1 MKIIRSI
8 SEANQF
14 RNSINVV
21 GLVPTMGAIH
31 EGHLSLVR
39 KAKEDC
45 DIVIVTIF
53 TNPIQFSNRD
63 DFSSYPKTIDQDLD
77 FLRQEGVDLV
87 FCPSEA
93 DIYPDGFT
101 TSVEVEKFSDLF
113 EGKSR
118 PGHFKGG
125 TTIVTKLLNLFLP
138 NKVYFGQK
146 DFQQTFLIQKLNAD
160 LNINSEIIV
169 LPTIRESDGL
179 PVSSRNVLLSKD
191 ERISAS
197 VLYRVLKNI
206 KNLDTFDS
214 KKIYQEIE
222 NEIIKENLVELDYVK
237 IVNPD
242 TFSELLEVGENAIIL
257 IAINIGSIRLI
268 DNVFIKRISSGI
280 EIDYRFER
288 YCRVRNK
295 FLLS

>member
-1 MKIIRSI
+1 M
-8 SEANQF
+8 
-14 RNSINVV
+14 
-21 GLVPTMGAIH
+21 
-31 EGHLSLVR
+31 
-39 KAKEDC
+39 
-45 DIVIVTIF
+45 IVTIF

-63 DFSSYPKTIDQDLD
+63 DFFSYPKTIDQDLD

-118 PGHFKGG
+118 PGHFKGV

-197 VLYRVLKNI
+197 VLYRVLKI
-206 KNLDTFDS
+206 
-214 KKIYQEIE
+214 
-222 NEIIKENLVELDYVK
+222 
-237 IVNPD
+237 
-242 TFSELLEVGENAIIL
+242 
-257 IAINIGSIRLI
+257 
-268 DNVFIKRISSGI
+268 
-280 EIDYRFER
+280 
-288 YCRVRNK
+288 
-295 FLLS
+295 

>member
-63 DFSSYPKTIDQDLD
+63 DFFSYPKTIDQDLD

-118 PGHFKGG
+118 PGHFKGV

-146 DFQQTFLIQKLNAD
+146 DFQQTFLIQKLNVD

-288 YCRVRNK
+288 YC
-295 FLLS
+295 

>member
-1 MKIIRSI
+1 MKVIRSI

-118 PGHFKGG
+118 PGHFKGV

-257 IAINIGSIRLI
+257 ISINIGSIRLI

-288 YCRVRNK
+288 YC
-295 FLLS
+295 

>member
-14 RNSINVV
+14 RDSINVV

-39 KAKEDC
+39 KARKDC
-45 DIVIVTIF
+45 DVVIVTIF

-113 EGKSR
+113 EGQSR
-118 PGHFKGG
+118 PGHFKGV

-146 DFQQTFLIQKLNAD
+146 DFQQTFLIQKLNVD

-214 KKIYQEIE
+214 KTIYQEIE

-237 IVNPD
+237 IVNPN
-242 TFSELLEVGENAIIL
+242 TFSELSEVDENAIIL

-268 DNVFIKRISSGI
+268 DNVFIKRISHGI
-280 EIDYRFER
+280 EIDHRFER
-288 YCRVRNK
+288 YC
-295 FLLS
+295 

>member
-8 SEANQF
+8 SEANHF
-14 RNSINVV
+14 RSSINVV

-45 DIVIVTIF
+45 DIGIVTIF

-118 PGHFKGG
+118 PGHFKGV

-242 TFSELLEVGENAIIL
+242 TFTELLEVGENAIIL

-288 YCRVRNK
+288 YC
-295 FLLS
+295 

>member
-14 RNSINVV
+14 RDSINVV

-39 KAKEDC
+39 KAREDC

-63 DFSSYPKTIDQDLD
+63 DFSSYPKNIDQDLD

-87 FCPSEA
+87 FCPSE
-93 DIYPDGFT
+93 DEIYPDGFS

-113 EGKSR
+113 EGQSR
-118 PGHFKGG
+118 PGHFKGV

-138 NKVYFGQK
+138 SKVYFGQK
-146 DFQQTFLIQKLNAD
+146 DFQQTFLIQKLNID

-179 PVSSRNVLLSKD
+179 PISSRNVLLSKN
-191 ERISAS
+191 ERISAV

-206 KNLDTFDS
+206 KNLDKFDS

-242 TFSELLEVGENAIIL
+242 TLSELSEVGENAIVL
-257 IAINIGSIRLI
+257 IAINVGSIRLI
-268 DNVFIKRISSGI
+268 DNVFIKRTSRGI
-280 EIDYRFER
+280 EIDHRFER
-288 YCRVRNK
+288 YC
-295 FLLS
+295 

>member
-113 EGKSR
+113 GGKSR
-118 PGHFKGG
+118 PGHFKGV

-288 YCRVRNK
+288 YC
-295 FLLS
+295 

>member
-1 MKIIRSI
+1 MKIIRAI

-118 PGHFKGG
+118 PGHFKGV

-288 YCRVRNK
+288 YC
-295 FLLS
+295 

>member
-39 KAKEDC
+39 KAKQDC

-118 PGHFKGG
+118 PGHFKGV

-288 YCRVRNK
+288 YC
-295 FLLS
+295 

>member
-1 MKIIRSI
+1 MKVIRSI

-118 PGHFKGG
+118 PGHFKGV

-146 DFQQTFLIQKLNAD
+146 DFQQTF
-160 LNINSEIIV
+160 
-169 LPTIRESDGL
+169 
-179 PVSSRNVLLSKD
+179 
-191 ERISAS
+191 
-197 VLYRVLKNI
+197 
-206 KNLDTFDS
+206 
-214 KKIYQEIE
+214 
-222 NEIIKENLVELDYVK
+222 
-237 IVNPD
+237 
-242 TFSELLEVGENAIIL
+242 
-257 IAINIGSIRLI
+257 
-268 DNVFIKRISSGI
+268 
-280 EIDYRFER
+280 
-288 YCRVRNK
+288 
-295 FLLS
+295 

>member
-1 MKIIRSI
+1 MKVIRSI

-118 PGHFKGG
+118 PGHFKGV

-288 YCRVRNK
+288 YC
-295 FLLS
+295 

>member
-63 DFSSYPKTIDQDLD
+63 DFFSYPKTIDQDLD

-118 PGHFKGG
+118 PGHFKGV

-288 YCRVRNK
+288 YC
-295 FLLS
+295 

>member
-1 MKIIRSI
+1 MKVIRSI

-118 PGHFKGG
+118 PGHFKGV

-257 IAINIGSIRLI
+257 IAINIGSIRLL

-288 YCRVRNK
+288 YC
-295 FLLS
+295 

>member
-87 FCPSEA
+87 FCTSEA

-118 PGHFKGG
+118 PGHFKGV

-268 DNVFIKRISSGI
+268 YNVFIKRISSGI

-288 YCRVRNK
+288 YC
-295 FLLS
+295 

>member
-118 PGHFKGG
+118 PGHFKGV

-257 IAINIGSIRLI
+257 IAINIGSIRLL

-288 YCRVRNK
+288 YC
-295 FLLS
+295 

>member
-1 MKIIRSI
+1 MKVIRSI

-21 GLVPTMGAIH
+21 GLIPTMGAIH

-63 DFSSYPKTIDQDLD
+63 DFFSYPKTIDQDLD

-118 PGHFKGG
+118 PGHFKGV

-288 YCRVRNK
+288 YC
-295 FLLS
+295 

>member
-39 KAKEDC
+39 KAKQDC

-113 EGKSR
+113 EGESR
-118 PGHFKGG
+118 PGHFKGV

-288 YCRVRNK
+288 YC
-295 FLLS
+295 

>member
-1 MKIIRSI
+1 MKVIRSI

-118 PGHFKGG
+118 PGHFKGV

-146 DFQQTFLIQKLNAD
+146 DFKQTFLIQKLNAD

-288 YCRVRNK
+288 YC
-295 FLLS
+295 

>member
-118 PGHFKGG
+118 PGHFKGV

-288 YCRVRNK
+288 YC
-295 FLLS
+295 

>member
-8 SEANQF
+8 SEVNQF
-14 RNSINVV
+14 RNSKNVV

-31 EGHLSLVR
+31 EGHFSLVR
-39 KAKEDC
+39 KAREDC

-77 FLRQEGVDLV
+77 FLRQEEVDFV
-87 FCPSEA
+87 FCPSENE
-93 DIYPDGFT
+93 IYPDGFT
-101 TSVEVEKFSDLF
+101 TSVEVENFSDLF
-113 EGKSR
+113 EGQSR
-118 PGHFKGG
+118 PGHFKGV

-146 DFQQTFLIQKLNAD
+146 DFQQTFLIQKLNVD

-179 PVSSRNVLLSKD
+179 PVSSRNVLLRDD
-191 ERISAS
+191 ERIAAA

-214 KKIYQEIE
+214 KKIY
-222 NEIIKENLVELDYVK
+222 KKLKMRLSRK
-237 IVNPD
+237 I
-242 TFSELLEVGENAIIL
+242 
-257 IAINIGSIRLI
+257 
-268 DNVFIKRISSGI
+268 
-280 EIDYRFER
+280 
-288 YCRVRNK
+288 
-295 FLLS
+295 

>member
-63 DFSSYPKTIDQDLD
+63 DFFSYPKTIDQDLD

-118 PGHFKGG
+118 PGHFKGV

-242 TFSELLEVGENAIIL
+242 TFTELLEVGENAIIL

-288 YCRVRNK
+288 YC
-295 FLLS
+295 

>member
-1 MKIIRSI
+1 M
-8 SEANQF
+8 
-14 RNSINVV
+14 
-21 GLVPTMGAIH
+21 
-31 EGHLSLVR
+31 
-39 KAKEDC
+39 
-45 DIVIVTIF
+45 
-53 TNPIQFSNRD
+53 
-63 DFSSYPKTIDQDLD
+63 
-77 FLRQEGVDLV
+77 RQEGVDLV

-118 PGHFKGG
+118 PGHFKGV

-288 YCRVRNK
+288 YC
-295 FLLS
+295 

>member
-1 MKIIRSI
+1 MKVIRSI

-101 TSVEVEKFSDLF
+101 TSVEVEKF
-113 EGKSR
+113 
-118 PGHFKGG
+118 
-125 TTIVTKLLNLFLP
+125 
-138 NKVYFGQK
+138 
-146 DFQQTFLIQKLNAD
+146 
-160 LNINSEIIV
+160 
-169 LPTIRESDGL
+169 
-179 PVSSRNVLLSKD
+179 
-191 ERISAS
+191 
-197 VLYRVLKNI
+197 
-206 KNLDTFDS
+206 
-214 KKIYQEIE
+214 
-222 NEIIKENLVELDYVK
+222 
-237 IVNPD
+237 
-242 TFSELLEVGENAIIL
+242 
-257 IAINIGSIRLI
+257 
-268 DNVFIKRISSGI
+268 
-280 EIDYRFER
+280 
-288 YCRVRNK
+288 
-295 FLLS
+295 

>member
-1 MKIIRSI
+1 MKVIRSI

-63 DFSSYPKTIDQDLD
+63 DFFSYPKTIDQDLD

-118 PGHFKGG
+118 PGHFKGV

-242 TFSELLEVGENAIIL
+242 TFTELLEVGENAIIL

-288 YCRVRNK
+288 YC
-295 FLLS
+295 

>member
-14 RNSINVV
+14 RNSTNVV
-21 GLVPTMGAIH
+21 GLIPTMGAIH
-31 EGHLSLVR
+31 EGHLSLIR
-39 KAKEDC
+39 KAREDC
-45 DIVIVTIF
+45 DIVIVSIF
-53 TNPIQFSNRD
+53 TNPIQFSNSD
-63 DFSSYPKTIDQDLD
+63 DFSLYPRTIDKDLD
-77 FLRQEGVDLV
+77 FLRQEEVDLV
-87 FCPSEA
+87 FCPSVDE
-93 DIYPDGFT
+93 IYSSRFS
-101 TSVEVEKFSDLF
+101 TSVEVENFSDLF
-113 EGKSR
+113 EGQSR
-118 PGHFKGG
+118 PGHFKGV

-146 DFQQTFLIQKLNAD
+146 DFQQTFLIQKLNED

-179 PVSSRNVLLSKD
+179 PVSSRNVFLSKN
-191 ERISAS
+191 ERISAT

-206 KNLDTFDS
+206 ENFNTFDS

-242 TFSELLEVGENAIIL
+242 TFIELSEVGENAIVL
-257 IAINIGSIRLI
+257 IAINIGSVRLI
-268 DNVFIKRISSGI
+268 DNVFIKRISGGI
-280 EIDYRFER
+280 KIDHRFER
-288 YCRVRNK
+288 YC
-295 FLLS
+295 

>member
-63 DFSSYPKTIDQDLD
+63 DFFSYPKTIDQDLD

-113 EGKSR
+113 EGKSSR
-118 PGHFKGG
+118 GLFKGV

-288 YCRVRNK
+288 YC
-295 FLLS
+295 

>member
-87 FCPSEA
+87 FCTSEA

-113 EGKSR
+113 EGISR
-118 PGHFKGG
+118 PGHFKGV

-268 DNVFIKRISSGI
+268 YNVFIKRISSGI

-288 YCRVRNK
+288 YC
-295 FLLS
+295 

>member
-39 KAKEDC
+39 KAREDC

-63 DFSSYPKTIDQDLD
+63 DFFSYPKTIDQDLD

-118 PGHFKGG
+118 PGHFKGV

-242 TFSELLEVGENAIIL
+242 TFTELLEVGENAIIL

-288 YCRVRNK
+288 YC
-295 FLLS
+295 

>member
-1 MKIIRSI
+1 MIVIRSI

-63 DFSSYPKTIDQDLD
+63 DFFSYPKTIDQDLD

-118 PGHFKGG
+118 PGHFKGV

-242 TFSELLEVGENAIIL
+242 TFTELLEVGENAIIL

-288 YCRVRNK
+288 YC
-295 FLLS
+295 

>member
-1 MKIIRSI
+1 MKVIRSI

-21 GLVPTMGAIH
+21 GLIPTMGAIH

-118 PGHFKGG
+118 PGHFKGV

-288 YCRVRNK
+288 YC
-295 FLLS
+295 

>member
-1 MKIIRSI
+1 MKVIRSI

-21 GLVPTMGAIH
+21 GVVPTMGAIH

-118 PGHFKGG
+118 PGHFKGV

-288 YCRVRNK
+288 YC
-295 FLLS
+295 

>member
-8 SEANQF
+8 SEVNQF
-14 RNSINVV
+14 RNSKNVV

-31 EGHLSLVR
+31 EGHFSLVR
-39 KAKEDC
+39 KAREDC

-77 FLRQEGVDLV
+77 FLRQEEVDFV
-87 FCPSEA
+87 FCPSENE
-93 DIYPDGFT
+93 IYPDGFT
-101 TSVEVEKFSDLF
+101 TSVEVENFSDLF
-113 EGKSR
+113 EGQSR
-118 PGHFKGG
+118 PGHFKGV

-146 DFQQTFLIQKLNAD
+146 DFQQTFLIQKLNVD

-179 PVSSRNVLLSKD
+179 PVSSRNVLLRDD
-191 ERISAS
+191 ERIAAA

-242 TFSELLEVGENAIIL
+242 TFFELSEVGENAIVL
-257 IAINIGSIRLI
+257 IAINVGSIRLI
-268 DNVFIKRISSGI
+268 DNVFIKKISRGI
-280 EIDYRFER
+280 EIDHRFER
-288 YCRVRNK
+288 YC
-295 FLLS
+295 

>member
-8 SEANQF
+8 SEANHF

-118 PGHFKGG
+118 PGHFKGV

-288 YCRVRNK
+288 YC
-295 FLLS
+295 

>member
-77 FLRQEGVDLV
+77 FLRQERVDLV
-87 FCPSEA
+87 FCPSE
-93 DIYPDGFT
+93 DEIYPDGFT

-118 PGHFKGG
+118 PGHFKGV

-288 YCRVRNK
+288 YC
-295 FLLS
+295 